1 MCDLWE
7 TCFFTGFRLQYY
19 SPIRCWI
26 KHDLR
31 VAEIYETAKRVQKVT
46 EKNEKV

>member
-1 MCDLWE
+1 MCDLRE
-7 TCFFTGFRLQYY
+7 TCFFTGIHLQYY

-31 VAEIYETAKRVQKVT
+31 VGKIYETAKRVQKVT

>member
-1 MCDLWE
+1 M
-7 TCFFTGFRLQYY
+7 FFHRFSFAILAY

-31 VAEIYETAKRVQKVT
+31 VAKVYETAKRVLKVT